1 VLLFFIY
8 QNDPYLVV
16 LIKAMIATIV
26 LVGILI
32 PILFY
37 KKIFQR
43 PFVHTPIP
51 EVWKKVLDDKVQ
63 FYRQLK
69 PEGKTQF
76 ENDVQEFLAK
86 ITITGVKVNL
96 TLEDRLLV
104 ASSGVIPLFGFPTCT
119 YTYLEEVILY
129 PSAFNRNFEL
139 GDQNE
144 IITGMVGTGIMENK
158 MILSQPALHAGFDIA
173 NDKCNVGLH
182 EFIHLFDKEN
192 GFIDGVPPGFEDK
205 AFTLPWLAFIHSKV
219 THIID
224 DESDIHPY
232 ATTNQQE
239 FLAVAGEY
247 FFEQPDQLKLKHPVL
262 YDMMMRAFN
271 QDPAA
276 FMSNAGAKRQI
287 GRNDP
292 CLCGSGNKF
301 KVCCW
306 QD

>member
-1 VLLFFIY
+1 MIAAVLLVVI
-8 QNDPYLVV
+8 LV
-16 LIKAMIATIV
+16 
-26 LVGILI
+26 
-32 PILFY
+32 PIFFY
-37 KKIFQR
+37 KQIFKR
-43 PFVHTPIP
+43 PFIHTSVP
-51 EVWKKVLDDKVQ
+51 EVWKKILNDKVQ
-63 FYRQLK
+63 FYRQLR
-69 PEGKTQF
+69 PEDKLQF
-76 ENDVQEFLAK
+76 EKDVQEFLAN

-139 GDQNE
+139 GDENE
-144 IITGMVGTGIMENK
+144 IITGMVGTGILENK

-173 NDKCNVGLH
+173 NDKSNTGLH

-205 AFTLPWLAFIHSKV
+205 TYTLPWLQFIHKKV
-219 THIID
+219 KNIVD

-247 FFEQPDQLKLKHPVL
+247 FFEQPDQLKQKHPVL
-262 YDMMMRAFN
+262 YQSLMRAFN
-271 QDPAA
+271 QDPAS
-276 FMSNAGAKRQI
+276 FMSTEVTKIQI
-287 GRNDP
+287 GRNDD
-292 CLCGSGNKF
+292 CLCGSGIKY
-301 KVCCW
+301 KKCCW
-306 QD
+306 EG

>member
-1 VLLFFIY
+1 MIAAVLLVII
-8 QNDPYLVV
+8 LV
-16 LIKAMIATIV
+16 
-26 LVGILI
+26 
-32 PILFY
+32 PIFFY
-37 KKIFQR
+37 KEIFKR
-43 PFVHTPIP
+43 PFVHTPVP
-51 EVWKKVLDDKVQ
+51 EVWKNILNDKVQ
-63 FYRQLK
+63 FYRQLN
-69 PEGKTQF
+69 PELKLQF
-76 ENDVQEFLAK
+76 EKDVQEFLAN

-139 GDQNE
+139 GDENE
-144 IITGMVGTGIMENK
+144 IITGMVGTGILENK

-173 NDKCNVGLH
+173 NDKSNTGLH

-205 AFTLPWLAFIHSKV
+205 TYTLPWLQFIHKKV
-219 THIID
+219 KDIVD

-247 FFEQPDQLKLKHPVL
+247 FFEQPGQLKQKHPVL
-262 YDMMMRAFN
+262 YQSLMRAFN
-271 QDPAA
+271 QDPAS
-276 FMSNAGAKRQI
+276 FMSIEVSKIQI
-287 GRNDP
+287 SRNDN
-292 CLCGSGNKF
+292 CLCGSGIKY
-301 KVCCW
+301 KKCCW
-306 QD
+306 EG